1 MRGWIKLLAASLFI
15 LPGLAFA
22 QCVSLTGGTYT
33 QNFDTLSSTAGS
45 TTNNLTIPGWFM
57 TESGSGARD
66 NEQYAVDTGGSNT
79 GDTFSYGAAGNAE
92 RALGSLR
99 SGTLISSYGSCYT
112 NNTGATLTSIDIA
125 YIGEQWRLGTAA
137 RTDSLVFEYSTTA
150 TSLVTGTWTG
160 VAALNFVTPTTA
172 TTGAKDGNAA
182 ANRTAASNTIGSLSI
197 ANGASF
203 WIRWSDTDAT
213 GADDGLAIDDFS
225 LTAGVVSPVPNLT
238 INDVSLTEGNAGT
251 TTATFTVSLSLP
263 APVGGVTFD
272 IATADGTATTA
283 DNDYVGQS
291 LTGQTIPAGSSTYAF
306 NVSLNGD
313 TTVEATQTYFVNVSN
328 VVGAN
333 VTDGQGLGTITNDDV
348 VLTQIH
354 DIQGPGN
361 ASPIPGS
368 TVTTRGIVTGLRN
381 NGFFLQTADADVD
394 ADPATSQGVFAFTSS
409 APTVALGNLVHVTG
423 TVVEFFEL
431 TEIGTITN
439 ITVLSTGN
447 PLPAAI
453 NLTAADGALPTP
465 ERYESMRVIPN
476 LTVVAPAGGNE
487 NEPNATATTTGNFYG
502 VLPGVAR
509 PFREPGVS
517 VLDTFIPAVGVTVFD
532 GNLENIVVQS
542 KGLGG
547 ANMNPNAGDVMTGI
561 TGILD
566 FGFGLYKFYPDAGQ
580 TLTSTVTPTAVSDAT
595 PEEFTV
601 AGFNLFRF
609 FDTIDDP
616 ALSNG
621 SGGEPI
627 LTATALNNRLGKTA
641 EAICSYLKTPDIIGV
656 VEVENI
662 GVLTQLADT
671 INNGQVPTG
680 SAVPACNTAP
690 GYVPYLIEGND
701 VGGIDVGFLISSK
714 IVDEGTTPRVEVLD
728 VVQENDGEL
737 LVNPDSSTST
747 LNDRP
752 TLRLQ
757 AVVHN
762 ANGASYPVT
771 VMINHLR
778 SLNDANTTTGGSNGW
793 ASDGH
798 RVRGKRLKQAES
810 LARLVDARQVAN
822 PNEKIILLGDF
833 NAFEFSDGLVDS
845 MGIITGQEVPASEVT
860 LHSGFVV
867 GTPLTTLTTVD
878 PANERYSFSF
888 DGNAQS
894 LDHAVVNEA
903 LLMQD
908 GVRSQHA
915 RINSDF
921 AVINYGVYGAA
932 PTRVSDHD
940 PVIVYIK
947 PRAFVD
953 LDLGIAVSNPDSSI
967 NADNTTTFTVDANNL
982 SEGLT
987 ADNASISLV
996 LDAAISG
1003 VNVTAAAGWT
1013 CSAPVLAAA
1022 STTITCSAITFDTQS
1037 QASFTVAVPVPA
1049 NFATGDLT
1057 LSATIS
1063 ADQGDTASENNIA
1076 SATVSVIGQTANL
1089 AIRAR
1094 GPSSVN
1100 VGVKARIN
1108 VVVDNYG
1115 PNAANNV
1122 AVAITTNAPSS
1133 AFKIAAP
1140 AGWTC
1145 NLDVSYPTA
1154 RFLCS
1159 ITDASPL
1166 AVGNRP
1172 EFVLTFTP
1180 PASMGNTS
1188 LIVGTGIS
1196 SDTVDVNVSN
1206 NEDSFSLFINVVR
1219 RTAPPSTPSN

>member
-1 MRGWIKLLAASLFI
+1 MRGWIKLFAACL
-15 LPGLAFA
+15 LVPGLAFA
-22 QCVSLTGGTYT
+22 DSTAQTLPFSQDWTNTGLITANDNWSGVPGIEGYLGQDITTATGTNPQTLLTSSVVANDLTVLAN
-33 QNFDTLSSTAGS
+33 QSSTTITNGDVIEFQITNPTIALQGSGTADAPYLLLNLNTSGQSAVTVNYNLRDIDGTTDNAIQPYALQYRVGNTGNFTNVPAGFVADAS
-45 TTNNLTIPGWFM
+45 TGPSLATLVTAVSAVLPAAADNQPLVQVRIITTNAVGND
-57 TESGSGARD
+57 ESVGIDDITATGTPSGASPGSLQLSAATYSIAENGGSATITVTR
-66 NEQYAVDTGGSNT
+66 TGGS
-79 GDTFSYGAAGNAE
+79 FGAVSVA
-92 RALGSLR
+92 
-99 SGTLISSYGSCYT
+99 YT
-112 NNTGATLTSIDIA
+112 
-125 YIGEQWRLGTAA
+125 
-137 RTDSLVFEYSTTA
+137 
-150 TSLVTGTWTG
+150 
-160 VAALNFVTPTTA
+160 
-172 TTGAKDGNAA
+172 
-182 ANRTAASNTIGSLSI
+182 
-197 ANGASF
+197 
-203 WIRWSDTDAT
+203 
-213 GADDGLAIDDFS
+213 
-225 LTAGVVSPVPNLT
+225 
-238 INDVSLTEGNAGT
+238 
-251 TTATFTVSLSLP
+251 
-263 APVGGVTFD
+263 
-272 IATADGTATTA
+272 TADGTATTA
-283 DNDYVGQS
+283 DNDYAV
-291 LTGQTIPAGSSTYAF
+291 SSGALNF
-306 NVSLNGD
+306 IDGEVSKTFSVSVIND
-313 TTVEATQTYFVNVSN
+313 ATVEPNETVNLSLSGPGGGAT
-328 VVGAN
+328 
-333 VTDGQGLGTITNDDV
+333 LGTPNTAVLTITNDDI
-348 VLTQIH
+348 VLTSIH
-354 DIQGPGN
+354 TIQGNGDTSPLVGN
-361 ASPIPGS
+361 SI
-368 TVTTRGIVTGLRN
+368 TTRGIVTGLRN
-381 NGFFLQTADADVD
+381 NGFFLQTADADAD
-394 ADPATSQGVFAFTSS
+394 ADPATSQGIFVFTSS
-409 APTVALGNLVHVTG
+409 APAVVRGDNVQVTAN
-423 TVVEFFEL
+423 VVEFFLL
-431 TEIGTITN
+431 TELSAPVIS
-439 ITVLSTGN
+439 VLSSGN
-447 PLPAAI
+447 PMPASI
-453 NLTAADGALPTP
+453 TLTAADGALATP
-465 ERYESMRVIPN
+465 ERYESMRVTPN
-476 LTVVAPAGGNE
+476 LTIVAPAGGNE

-517 VLDTFIPAVGVTVFD
+517 VLDAFVPAPGVTVFD

-547 ANMNPNAGDVMTGI
+547 ANMSPNAGDVLSGI

-580 TLTSTVTPTAVSDAT
+580 TFTSTVTPTAVSDAT
-595 PEEFTV
+595 EEEFTV

-609 FDTIDDP
+609 FDSINDP
-616 ALSNG
+616 ANS
-621 SGGEPI
+621 SDPV
-627 LTATALNNRLGKTA
+627 LTTTALNNRLGKTA

-690 GYVPYLIEGND
+690 SYVPYLVEGND

-714 IVDEGTTPRVEVLD
+714 IVDEGSTPRVEVLD
-728 VVQENDGEL
+728 VVQENDSEL

-752 TLRLQ
+752 TLRLM
-757 AVVHN
+757 AVVNN

-778 SLNDANTTTGGSNGW
+778 SLNDVNTTTGGSNGW

-798 RVRGKRLKQAES
+798 RVRAKRLKQAES

-833 NAFEFSDGLVDS
+833 NAFEFNDGFVDS

-894 LDHAVVNEA
+894 LDHAVINEV

-908 GVRSQHA
+908 GIRSQHA

-921 AVINYGVYGAA
+921 AVVNYGVYGGA

-953 LDLGIAVSNPDSSI
+953 LDLGIAVNNPDGSI
-967 NADNTTTFTVDANNL
+967 NAGNTTTFSVDASNL
-982 SEGLT
+982 SEGLS

-1003 VNVTAAAGWT
+1003 VNVTEAAGWT
-1013 CSAPVLAAA
+1013 CAAPVLAAA
-1022 STTITCSAITFDTQS
+1022 STTITCSALTFDTQG

-1063 ADQGDTASENNIA
+1063 ADQGDTESENNIA

-1094 GPSSVN
+1094 GPSTVN

-1115 PNAANNV
+1115 PNAADNV

-1140 AGWTC
+1140 ADWTC
-1145 NLDVSYPTA
+1145 NLDGSYPTA

-1159 ITDASPL
+1159 ITDSSPL

-1172 EFVLTFTP
+1172 EFVLTFTAP
-1180 PASMGNTS
+1180 VSMGNTS
-1188 LIVGTGIS
+1188 LIVGTGVS
-1196 SDTVDVNVSN
+1196 SDTVDANVSN
-1206 NEDSFSLFINVVR
+1206 NEDSYSLFVNVVR
-1219 RTAPPSTPSN
+1219 RTGPPSNPSN